1 MVGEPG
7 IGKTWLARSTKAD
20 DAELVLLTPRERE
33 VAELVAAGFS
43 NRRIADELV
52 IAEATA
58 ERHVSNIFGKLGL
71 GSRSQLAVWAA
82 GHRP

>member
-1 MVGEPG
+1 
-7 IGKTWLARSTKAD
+7 
-20 DAELVLLTPRERE
+20 
-33 VAELVAAGFS
+33 VAELVAAGYT
-43 NRRIADELV
+43 NRRIAEELV

-82 GHRP
+82 GQRS